1 MPFTSYKEISQV
13 LKEYEITSIE
23 DSFIVEIAMD
33 IHPRF
38 REDIELTIKELTFN
52 QVESV
57 ACEMI
62 IFPFLREVYR
72 NYRHKFTLWSHRPIS
87 YNEKLSG
94 IPDYIIAQKSPLGK
108 QVFDQ
113 PFGVVVEAKK
123 DDFVLGWGQ
132 CLAQMLAAQKINDL
146 PANISTFGI
155 VTNAKLWEFGKLVGQ
170 TFTQEIKSYTFSD
183 MDKLLGALNYVFH
196 QCELVVAD
204 LGSVE
209 RL

>member
-1 MPFTSYKEISQV
+1 MPIS
-13 LKEYEITSIE
+13 I
-23 DSFIVEIAMD
+23 D
-33 IHPRF
+33 IHSLF
-38 REDIELTIKELTFN
+38 REDIDLIIKELNFD

-94 IPDYIIAQKSPLGK
+94 IPDYIISQKSPLGK
-108 QVFDQ
+108 QVFDN
-113 PFGVVVEAKK
+113 PFWVVVAAKQ

-132 CLAQMLAAQKINDL
+132 CLAQMLTAQKINDL
-146 PANISTFGI
+146 PANIPTFGI
-155 VTNAKLWEFGKLVGQ
+155 VTNAKLGEFGKLVGQ
-170 TFTQEIKSYTFSD
+170 SFTQAIKSYTFSD
-183 MDKLLGALNYVFH
+183 MDKLIVALNYVFH
-196 QCELVVAD
+196 QWELVIAD
-204 LGSVE
+204 LSSVE